1 MSVPYKF
8 RLLVISLFFFCL
20 SSAVITYIGVKT
32 LSGSAIM
39 AFSERGIAA
48 VYKANSA
55 VDAEQFIQLADFGTE
70 SHPYYKILYDKL
82 SSNIVEVKT
91 RATNIVNAAS
101 VISESKVRNI
111 INAGKA
117 YLRLYNISQI
127 SMQIDIIYVI
137 GQPDNFR
144 IVHIENA
151 VQPHNRSVR
160 PRRH

>member
-1 MSVPYKF
+1 MPICYNH
-8 RLLVISLFFFCL
+8 
-20 SSAVITYIGVKT
+20 SSAFVIFALLTRYTINMAEHNELGKAGEEAVKNFLICKGYT
-32 LSGSAIM
+32 IRETNWRFNKLELDLVVQKNG
-39 AFSERGIAA
+39 A
-48 VYKANSA
+48 VI
-55 VDAEQFIQLADFGTE
+55 F
-70 SHPYYKILYDKL
+70 
-82 SSNIVEVKT
+82 VEVKT
-91 RATNIVNAAS
+91 RATNIVKAAS

>member
-1 MSVPYKF
+1 M
-8 RLLVISLFFFCL
+8 L
-20 SSAVITYIGVKT
+20 T
-32 LSGSAIM
+32 LRQALEIL
-39 AFSERGIAA
+39 
-48 VYKANSA
+48 KN
-55 VDAEQFIQLADFGTE
+55 QLKDNG
-70 SHPYYKILYDKL
+70 L
-82 SSNIVEVKT
+82 
-91 RATNIVNAAS
+91 
-101 VISESKVRNI
+101 RNI